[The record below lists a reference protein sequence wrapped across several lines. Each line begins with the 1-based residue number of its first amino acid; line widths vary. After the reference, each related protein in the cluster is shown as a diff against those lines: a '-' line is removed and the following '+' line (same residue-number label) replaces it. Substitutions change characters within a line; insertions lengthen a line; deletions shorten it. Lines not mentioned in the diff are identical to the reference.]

1 VKKIGILTFSYSSNP
16 GSILQAYALQQQL
29 STIVGDRG
37 EIQIVNY
44 QKTRAGKPIIGKTVF
59 TAPLR
64 SWSPKKIINWIKLIV
79 AYPIRMKKCES
90 FFKKYYHNYDK
101 RFYTREDTA
110 LINSLFDVFVVGS
123 DQVWNVDSP
132 QVDMTYFLD
141 FVDEGRRKI
150 AYAASLGQQDVPE
163 EQRDAV
169 GKCISD
175 FSNISVRERENVK
188 TVKELTARDAEWV
201 LDPSLLLDKED
212 YQKLSLAPKMKK
224 KYVFLYLRE
233 DSPHLEEFSKKLAE
247 HFGYEVVTVKRHWL
261 CNKTGKERA
270 ALGPREWLGYMEN
283 AEYVVTNSFHG
294 ICFSL
299 IFGKEVYVDL
309 LKGGRAFTNTRILGV
324 MEQFGI
330 ADRSID
336 SITDFASLNKIN
348 YDEVNEIRAKRK
360 RHSLSYLANA
370 IEGAL

>member
-1 VKKIGILTFSYSSNP
+1 MKKIGILTFSYSSNP

-37 EIQIVNY
+37 EVQIVNY

-90 FFKKYYHNYDK
+90 FFKKHYHNYDK

-150 AYAASLGQQDVPE
+150 AYAASLGQKDIPE

-175 FSNISVRERENVK
+175 FSNISK
-188 TVKELTARDAEWV
+188 
-201 LDPSLLLDKED
+201 LL
-212 YQKLSLAPKMKK
+212 
-224 KYVFLYLRE
+224 
-233 DSPHLEEFSKKLAE
+233 
-247 HFGYEVVTVKRHWL
+247 
-261 CNKTGKERA
+261 
-270 ALGPREWLGYMEN
+270 
-283 AEYVVTNSFHG
+283 
-294 ICFSL
+294 
-299 IFGKEVYVDL
+299 
-309 LKGGRAFTNTRILGV
+309 
-324 MEQFGI
+324 
-330 ADRSID
+330 
-336 SITDFASLNKIN
+336 
-348 YDEVNEIRAKRK
+348 
-360 RHSLSYLANA
+360 
-370 IEGAL
+370 